1 MEYILNS
8 YDHKVSDNCLR
19 FNFKKPIRFNN
30 QKISLMEIKYYNY
43 FENISNKFNIG
54 IKYKNKL
61 ILTTFENG
69 SYNVSDINQIIDNDI
84 QEKFNITEQPITI
97 TSDVNRFAILI
108 IIKKDWELRLNS
120 LFMNLFGFSKGILTE
135 GYNRSD
141 LIPNVDKIKFL
152 KLYCNLVDNPHD
164 NEFLTDVSITGEIS
178 QQVTYKNSN
187 IYKSK
192 NILNSS
198 FDFIEI
204 CIKDQFNKPVKMKDL
219 FKISDYIS

>member
-43 FENISNKFNIG
+43 FENVTDKFNIR
-54 IKYKNKL
+54 IKYKNKS

-97 TSDVNRFAILI
+97 TADVNRFAILI
-108 IIKKDWELRLNS
+108 IIKKDWELRLDKN
-120 LFMNLFGFSKGILTE
+120 FMNLFGFSKGILTE

-152 KLYCNLVDNPHD
+152 KLYCNLVDNPND

-204 CIKDQFNKPVKMKDL
+204 CIKDQNNKPVNMKDL
-219 FKISDYIS
+219 FKISVYIS